1 VRSSFRI
8 GPGAG
13 VMEAGWQAPA
23 RQLQSGG
30 QLRDLSQPRG
40 QTVETLDRGKPPRPA
55 LFVDCPHEPRE
66 GQLAGNVAHPI
77 PEPGPKP
84 NAVRPREGDGRDAN
98 VEVHR
103 EGGGDVDEGQPQI
116 FGHRP
121 TRLLDL
127 IDNEGIDAFIAD
139 RGRRVPQDHLRLHHD
154 SANPAAQRGES
165 FELAAFLVARAERAE
180 GEVVLADLAEP
191 QPSGPD
197 GRLQVGHLE
206 VDHVV
211 PSRLQSPDQRGQRIE
226 VGRRG
231 ETQDAYSTIH
241 DDSSLL
247 DCSVENDAY
256 DGFRLT
262 SRSVHSLQL
271 SLLPANGLSKAPERD
286 SPGLPVTSPA
296 RPAPRS

>member
-1 VRSSFRI
+1 
-8 GPGAG
+8 
-13 VMEAGWQAPA
+13 MEAGWQAPA

-55 LFVDCPHEPRE
+55 LLVDCPHEPRE

-77 PEPGPKP
+77 PQSGPKAY
-84 NAVRPREGDGRDAN
+84 AVRPGEGDGRDAD

-103 EGGGDVDEGQPQI
+103 EGSGDVDEWQSQM

-121 TRLLDL
+121 PRRLDL
-127 IDNEGIDAFIAD
+127 IDDEGIDALIAD
-139 RGRRVPQDHLRLHHD
+139 RGRRVPQEHPRLHHD

-165 FELAAFLVARAERAE
+165 FELAAFLVARAERTE
-180 GEVVLADLAEP
+180 REVVLTDLAEP

-211 PSRLQSPDQRGQRIE
+211 AS
-226 VGRRG
+226 
-231 ETQDAYSTIH
+231 
-241 DDSSLL
+241 
-247 DCSVENDAY
+247 
-256 DGFRLT
+256 
-262 SRSVHSLQL
+262 
-271 SLLPANGLSKAPERD
+271 
-286 SPGLPVTSPA
+286 
-296 RPAPRS
+296 